1 MNFIRA
7 IHTIAIDT
15 VPLSVQ
21 ISAISL
27 GLSLTLAR
35 TFNGVVGHVI
45 VQRVGGFADLVLHR
59 HFDGQVEKAAHRVA
73 VSVVHRHRAPRHA
86 VRQFVL

>member
-1 MNFIRA
+1 
-7 IHTIAIDT
+7 
-15 VPLSVQ
+15 
-21 ISAISL
+21 
-27 GLSLTLAR
+27 
-35 TFNGVVGHVI
+35 
-45 VQRVGGFADLVLHR
+45 LHR